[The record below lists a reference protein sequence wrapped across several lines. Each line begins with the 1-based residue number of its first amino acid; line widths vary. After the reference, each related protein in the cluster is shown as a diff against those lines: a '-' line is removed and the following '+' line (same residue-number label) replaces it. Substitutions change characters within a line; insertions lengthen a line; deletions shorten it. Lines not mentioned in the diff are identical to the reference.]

1 MRLVQRLVA
10 ALRKNRRGVTALEY
24 GLIAAMLGTAVITSS
39 NGLGTSIT
47 SGFTSIG
54 SARHTRAAG
63 M

>member
-54 SARHTRAAG
+54 SALRTRAAG

>member
-54 SARHTRAAG
+54 SALHTRAAG

>member
-1 MRLVQRLVA
+1 MRVVLRIFA
-10 ALRKNRRGVTALEY
+10 ALRHNRRGVTALEY

-39 NGLGTSIT
+39 NSLGTSIN

-54 SARHTRAAG
+54 SALRTRAAG